1 MEGFSVVCSTKKHQK
16 AKNDFFEKIR
26 EIKPL
31 KKIIGL
37 GLENHSDY
45 LTVIELTL
53 WYIEFG
59 LENYLKYLKGT
70 LI

>member
-53 WYIEFG
+53 
-59 LENYLKYLKGT
+59 
-70 LI
+70 